1 MEEDK
6 DEDDGPEETN
16 KKRKVDADAAEP
28 EFLEFENP
36 WNSGILPFVPCTRG

>member
-1 MEEDK
+1 LEEDK

-16 KKRKVDADAAEP
+16 KKRKVDDAEP